1 MNSERL
7 YTLID
12 QPHISEKVSTI
23 GDDSNQFAFKVDR
36 SATKREIKEAV
47 EKLFEV
53 EVLSVNTINVK
64 GKVKRN
70 FRGTV
75 SRARNWKKAHVRIA
89 QGQDI
94 DFTRGIT

>member
-75 SRARNWKKAHVRIA
+75 SRARNWKKAYVRLE
-89 QGQDI
+89 QGQEI
-94 DFTRGIT
+94 DFATVE

>member
-75 SRARNWKKAHVRIA
+75 SRAKSWKKAYVRIA